1 MDSPVSIPACLK
13 SPPPLPSHCQRKHP
27 AMSYRGPNQIRNP
40 FDPAGAQYQ
49 EQPQGFTNHHVPHS
63 VARRASIIDTIDRM
77 IPSDHPAVRKFEAFT
92 EKIDAAM
99 DQYLAFAKP
108 YVPAIGRFF
117 IVATFIEDS
126 FRITTQWKE
135 QVYYLATFR
144 HLYEFI
150 VKMFLLINIIGMLTG
165 VVMVILRKQPV
176 ASSLILV
183 SIVLLQGLVY
193 GLFFDPPFFLRNIS
207 VIGGLLLALSDSL
220 VIDKRALSMP
230 GLPMLETKDYNKKYF
245 LLAGRIMLI
254 VLFVTFTLS
263 IRWSFINLL
272 LILVGTLA
280 CISVAIGYK
289 TRFSASFLT
298 VLLMLH
304 NCMTNHYWTYA
315 YQDTRRDYLR
325 YEFFQT
331 LSIIGG
337 LLLIVNTGAGELSI
351 DEKKKKF

>member
-1 MDSPVSIPACLK
+1 M
-13 SPPPLPSHCQRKHP
+13 
-27 AMSYRGPNQIRNP
+27 
-40 FDPAGAQYQ
+40 
-49 EQPQGFTNHHVPHS
+49 
-63 VARRASIIDTIDRM
+63 
-77 IPSDHPAVRKFEAFT
+77 RKFEAFT

-126 FRITTQWKE
+126 FRITTQGKE